1 MKTYPTRHPNW
12 IDETDGTQPP
22 KKAWTER
29 IGISFP
35 VAFVIVLA
43 LHLTVLGG
51 IYASNKIKLRQ
62 SPQPLA
68 AKAEEAPKGPVSDAF
83 VARNDWPQASATP
96 EVKAIPQVP
105 KKALPSAKVA
115 AKENDK
121 PKSLFAPPTEKKIEA
136 PKPPQAIAHVPSPAA
151 APKPA
156 PVAKASDST
165 LRAQFLAT
173 QKASHPAQEVTE
185 TRQSIPASPSVQPV
199 VATNTEAL
207 SPAAPRAIAT
217 ASTPVAHSAIAA
229 TSAPTAPKA
238 IAAIPSP
245 TAPTKPTF
253 QPSTPAPAVT
263 EYVLNGGDN
272 LYSVSRRLQVSYS
285 DLMQANGIS
294 DPRHL
299 RVGQKL
305 KVPERKSDI

>member
-83 VARNDWPQASATP
+83 VARNDCPQASATP

-156 PVAKASDST
+156 PVAKASDSA

-173 QKASHPAQEVTE
+173 QKASQPPQEVTE
-185 TRQSIPASPSVQPV
+185 THQTIPATPSVQTV
-199 VATNTEAL
+199 ITTNAEAV
-207 SPAAPRAIAT
+207 SPAAPRT
-217 ASTPVAHSAIAA
+217 IAA
-229 TSAPTAPKA
+229 TSTPTAPKA
-238 IAAIPSP
+238 IADIPAHAS
-245 TAPTKPTF
+245 PTKPTV
-253 QPSTPAPAVT
+253 QPSTPAPTVT

-272 LYSVSRRLQVSYS
+272 LYFVSRRLQVSYS

-294 DPRHL
+294 DPRQL

>member
-22 KKAWTER
+22 QKAWTER

-35 VAFVIVLA
+35 VAYVIVLA

-62 SPQPLA
+62 SHQPLA
-68 AKAEEAPKGPVSDAF
+68 AKAEESPKGPVSDAF
-83 VARNDWPQASATP
+83 EASNDWSQSSATP
-96 EVKAIPQVP
+96 ELKAIPQLP

-156 PVAKASDST
+156 PVAKASDSA

-173 QKASHPAQEVTE
+173 QKASQPPQEVTE
-185 TRQSIPASPSVQPV
+185 TRQSIPATPSVQTV
-199 VATNTEAL
+199 ITTNNEAL
-207 SPAAPRAIAT
+207 SPAAPRAKAT
-217 ASTPVAHSAIAA
+217 DSTPV
-229 TSAPTAPKA
+229 APKA
-238 IAAIPSP
+238 IAAIPAP
-245 TAPTKPTF
+245 AAPTKPTV
-253 QPSTPAPAVT
+253 QTSTPATAVT

-285 DLMQANGIS
+285 DFMQANGIS
-294 DPRHL
+294 DLRQL